1 MESSSKT
8 NTDGQDLDELPFIAP
23 SKPLATNAAFGWLQK
38 GYEDFMIA
46 PLQSAVYGFVIT
58 LFVYILAYM
67 AYVYGS
73 LPFILLLGAG
83 VMFLGPVL
91 AFGLYS
97 ISRQIGM
104 GLEPKLGYC
113 LQEGKRH
120 LGNELVFAIILLVV
134 FLIWARAASIIH
146 VFFPT
151 ESNAEISE
159 YVLFFAIGSGV
170 GSFFLALTFMLSAF
184 SLPMFM
190 DKKVDVITA
199 VLTSISA
206 VLHNKKALLV
216 WAVLIFIALL
226 VSLMTFLVGFV
237 VVLPMLGHATWHAY
251 KSTIDASAWPEHGV
265 ANKD

>member
-1 MESSSKT
+1 MDAPIKNEDRS
-8 NTDGQDLDELPFIAP
+8 NVDELPFIAP
-23 SKPLATNAAFGWLQK
+23 CNNLGSLAALIWLQK

-46 PLQSAVYGFVIT
+46 PLQGAAYGFVIT
-58 LFVYILAYM
+58 LFVYALAYM
-67 AYVYGS
+67 AYAFGS
-73 LPFILLLGAG
+73 LPFVLLLGAG
-83 VMFLGPVL
+83 IMFLGPVL

-120 LGNELVFAIILLVV
+120 LGNELVFAIILMVV
-134 FLIWARAASIIH
+134 FLVWARAASVIH

-151 ESNAEISE
+151 ESDAGIAE
-159 YVLFFAIGSGV
+159 YALFFGLGSLV

-190 DKKVDVITA
+190 DKKADVITA
-199 VLTSISA
+199 VLTSINA

-216 WAVLIFIALL
+216 WAGLIFIALL
-226 VSLMTFLVGFV
+226 VSLMTFLVGLIII
-237 VVLPMLGHATWHAY
+237 LPILGHATWHAY
-251 KSTIDASAWPEHGV
+251 RGTIDTSAWPDHERV
-265 ANKD
+265 

>member
-1 MESSSKT
+1 SS
-8 NTDGQDLDELPFIAP
+8 FV
-23 SKPLATNAAFGWLQK
+23 AFGWLQK

-46 PLQSAVYGFVIT
+46 PLQSATYGFVIS
-58 LFVYILAYM
+58 LFVYVLAYM

-73 LPFILLLGAG
+73 LPFVLLLGAG

-113 LQEGKRH
+113 LQEGRRH
-120 LGNELVFAIILLVV
+120 LGNELVFAIVLLVV
-134 FLIWARAASIIH
+134 FLVWARSASIIH
-146 VFFPT
+146 IFFPT
-151 ESNAEISE
+151 KSDAGISE
-159 YVLFFAIGSGV
+159 YALFLGIGSLV

-190 DKKVDVITA
+190 DKKVDVVTA
-199 VLTSISA
+199 VLTSVNA

-216 WAVLIFIALL
+216 WAGLIFIASLLSL
-226 VSLMTFLVGFV
+226 VSFLLGLIVI
-237 VVLPMLGHATWHAY
+237 LPILGHATWYAY
-251 KSTIDASAWPEHGV
+251 KDTIDASAWPDNESV
-265 ANKD
+265 E

>member
-1 MESSSKT
+1 MGVSSKT
-8 NTDGQDLDELPFIAP
+8 NPGNQHLDDLPFVAP
-23 SKPLATNAAFGWLQK
+23 YKKLATGAAFVWLQK

-46 PLQSAVYGFVIT
+46 PLQSATYGFIIS
-58 LFVYILAYM
+58 LFVYVLAYM

-73 LPFILLLGAG
+73 LPFVLLLGAG

-91 AFGLYS
+91 AFGIYS
-97 ISRQIGM
+97 ISRQINM
-104 GLEPKLGYC
+104 GLEPQLGYC
-113 LQEGKRH
+113 LRDGKRH

-151 ESNAEISE
+151 EAGASIAD
-159 YVLFFAIGSGV
+159 YALFFGV
-170 GSFFLALTFMLSAF
+170 GSVVGSLFLALTFMISAF

-199 VLTSISA
+199 VLTSINA

-216 WAVLIFIALL
+216 WALLIFISLL
-226 VSLMTFLVGFV
+226 VSAATFLLGLV
-237 VVLPMLGHATWHAY
+237 VILPMLGHATWHAY
-251 KSTIDASAWPEHGV
+251 KGTIDSSAWPEHE
-265 ANKD
+265 ASDS